1 MWDQDNS
8 FPPPCT
14 AGADNDAEEL
24 VTRLY
29 ELSQDSAADGA
40 ELESLD
46 AIVYQR
52 LLQTYG
58 DEATEPL
65 ES

>member
-1 MWDQDNS
+1 MDHTIS
-8 FPPPCT
+8 HSSPCT
-14 AGADNDAEEL
+14 GDGNDDQL
-24 VTRLY
+24 VARLY
-29 ELSQDSAADGA
+29 ELTRNSDADDA

-58 DEATEPL
+58 DDVTEPL
-65 ES
+65 EA

>member
-8 FPPPCT
+8 CAAPCAT
-14 AGADNDAEEL
+14 CADDDEGDL
-24 VTRLY
+24 VARLY
-29 ELSQDSAADGA
+29 ELSQDSAADDA
-40 ELESLD
+40 ELEALD

-58 DEATEPL
+58 DEATEPS
-65 ES
+65 EA